1 MTHDT
6 QMTERGCAEC
16 GKSGGWALYCLEC
29 AERLVQ
35 PKPAAVCTRTEII
48 ALARQ
53 AGIDW
58 TDDVFFVVNA
68 PEMER
73 FAQLL
78 AQAAPAHARV
88 ECERCGR
95 ILADVP
101 PEPVQDNF
109 AARWRNLVSAVK
121 ELHGPS

>member
-1 MTHDT
+1 MTRD
-6 QMTERGCAEC
+6 Q
-16 GKSGGWALYCLEC
+16 
-29 AERLVQ
+29 
-35 PKPAAVCTRTEII
+35 II

-78 AQAAPAHARV
+78 VVAAPAARV

-95 ILADVP
+95 VLADVP
-101 PEPVQDNF
+101 PEPAQDNF
-109 AARWRNLVSAVK
+109 AARWRNLVGAVK
-121 ELHGPS
+121 DLT